1 MDPERVRAYLQ
12 VACAGLGFDIGEI
25 WWTSN
30 HESTIG
36 TRKSHGC
43 VSCLRPRPN
52 CYGLRHFCRVLAHV
66 IGGAVSHD
74 CRISPHKQNI

>member
-36 TRKSHGC
+36 TRKSHCC
-43 VSCLRPRPN
+43 V
-52 CYGLRHFCRVLAHV
+52 VLFLV
-66 IGGAVSHD
+66 CD
-74 CRISPHKQNI
+74 LDRIIMDYDIFVVF